1 MLLHYSH
8 VLNDIIF
15 IFPVDFSRKFHKV
28 CFLFLVLEIRIWCY
42 IPENKSIA
50 STLAMVTE
58 VKNNFSGKILSLL
71 SHNISPT
78 NICSRDE
85 GPLQQATDL

>member
-1 MLLHYSH
+1 
-8 VLNDIIF
+8 
-15 IFPVDFSRKFHKV
+15 
-28 CFLFLVLEIRIWCY
+28 
-42 IPENKSIA
+42 
-50 STLAMVTE
+50 MVTE

-85 GPLQQATDL
+85 GPLQQATDLWLLPQVREQNLFQF